1 VRTSWLYGR
10 GGKNFVDTM
19 LALGAERDELSVVF
33 DQVGCPTWTGHLT
46 PALLDLAERRGSGT
60 FHGANAG
67 QCSWHALAVEALNRA
82 DISCRVRAVTTAD
95 FPRPA
100 PRPAFSVLGIRARR
114 RARPAVVAGGRR
126 RPSRG
131 A

>member
-1 VRTSWLYGR
+1 VAVRR

-19 LALGAERDELSVVF
+19 LKLGAERDELSVVF

-67 QCSWHALAVEALNRA
+67 SARGTSWR
-82 DISCRVRAVTTAD
+82 S
-95 FPRPA
+95 
-100 PRPAFSVLGIRARR
+100 
-114 RARPAVVAGGRR
+114 
-126 RPSRG
+126 RPSG
-131 A
+131 SPA